1 MTIIKVHNV
10 LKRYTQGTKVIHAV
24 DHVSIDIPQ
33 GEFLAIIGASGSGKS
48 TFLQLVGGLDRPT
61 SGTVEINGKDIGH
74 MSDMKLTALRRNTIG
89 FVFQSFNLIPTLTAE
104 QNVEAGIAKRTSHD
118 RKRVREALKQVGLLD
133 RAHHLPSLL
142 SGGEQQRVAIARA
155 LINEP
160 EIILADEPTG
170 NLDSRTGEEIVN
182 MLRDLNKAHGKTVI
196 LITHSDYIKKY
207 AHRVMEMKDGT
218 MHELSRS

>member
-218 MHELSRS
+218 MRELSRS